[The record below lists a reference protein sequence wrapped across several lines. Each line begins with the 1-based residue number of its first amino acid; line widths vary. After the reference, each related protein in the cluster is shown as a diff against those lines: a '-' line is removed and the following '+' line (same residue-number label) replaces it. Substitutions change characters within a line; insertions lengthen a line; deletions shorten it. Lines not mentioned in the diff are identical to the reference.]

1 MYTLGVVEDRMPKA
15 FGTRENELQMC
26 HNKEHMDCRRRAIL

>member
-26 HNKEHMDCRRRAIL
+26 HNNELVDCCRRAIL